1 MKFKGI
7 PTWVWYTWPLLLM
20 AIFFLVTQGGGEVA
34 SNAGKRLYEQH
45 CQSCHMP
52 DGMGLGKLIPPL
64 AGADYV
70 LQGGPELACVL
81 RYGLT
86 DTILVN
92 GEFYSRP
99 MAGLPKLPAVEVRS
113 ILLYIRSAWGNSAP
127 EISFDEVQ
135 AALNDCAPTE

>member
-52 DGMGLGKLIPPL
+52 DGKGLGKLIPPL

-70 LQGGPELACVL
+70 LQGGPELA
-81 RYGLT
+81 
-86 DTILVN
+86 
-92 GEFYSRP
+92 
-99 MAGLPKLPAVEVRS
+99 
-113 ILLYIRSAWGNSAP
+113 W
-127 EISFDEVQ
+127 
-135 AALNDCAPTE
+135 